1 MSKSWVSPTSPHF
14 YVEDIFAQTPSF
26 SILQLADRQ
35 NVLVEEEDIQIRLER

>member
-14 YVEDIFAQTPSF
+14 YVEDLFGQTPLF

-35 NVLVEEEDIQIRLER
+35 NVLVEGEDIQIRFER